1 MDINTSNEICFDFLL
16 FGNDSANL
24 LSEKSFLNHHFDCK
38 CTVNVTVRF
47 FLEFNIL
54 IVS

>member
-16 FGNDSANL
+16 FGNDLANQIFTSQNL

-38 CTVNVTVRF
+38 STVNVAVRF
-47 FLEFNIL
+47 F
-54 IVS
+54 